1 MITGDNTLY
10 KKAYELG
17 QLDAEISE
25 CEATI
30 SSKKYEYTNT
40 WRTETKNMLSY
51 HISEYEKNLKKLLR
65 KRARLVKLIVDT
77 YGIPKENLK
86 REK

>member
-1 MITGDNTLY
+1 MVTGDNILY
-10 KKAYELG
+10 KKAYKLG

-30 SSKKYEYTNT
+30 SNKKHEYTNT

-51 HISEYEKNLKKLLR
+51 HISEHEKDLKKLLR

-77 YGIPKENLK
+77 YGIPKETLK

>member
-10 KKAYELG
+10 KKAYKLG
-17 QLDAEISE
+17 QLDAKISE
-25 CEATI
+25 CESTI

-51 HISEYEKNLKKLLR
+51 HISEHEKDLKKLLR